1 MQHTITPEEW
11 SKHTLCFRLAN
22 IGSEVER
29 CITWR
34 NKRNSDYGNKAFERA
49 LELID
54 ITIAGALTFPQYKEI
69 SRMRELLVDW
79 YIDNNL
85 YKSTD
90 TLWQKYFYAFTI
102 ASRL

>member
-1 MQHTITPEEW
+1 M
-11 SKHTLCFRLAN
+11 AN
-22 IGSEVER
+22 IGSEIER
-29 CITWR
+29 TIKW
-34 NKRNSDYGNKAFERA
+34 KQKGNTAYSSHAFKRA

-54 ITIAGALTFPQYKEI
+54 LTLTGHLSFPEYKEI

-79 YIDNNL
+79 QLGENI

-90 TLWQKYFYAFTI
+90 ILWQKYFAAFTF